1 MRVNTKFR
9 WKWWTGTDIVAAMGV
24 VVDSDSESD
33 DYQEGIENSS
43 ARCYSIAQKETCKDV
58 DVNPDLSKAQSRR
71 VWKLIEEYKEIFSDV
86 LTTTHLLEHDIKLT
100 LEEPVYSK
108 PYKLPYN
115 LVEPVEKDI
124 KELEQ
129 QGWIEP
135 SDAAY
140 ASPIV
145 VVKKKNS
152 DDIRLCVNYK
162 KLNDVTV
169 NDPMP
174 MPEIDDILSKIGQ
187 SDMFST
193 VDMS

>member
-1 MRVNTKFR
+1 M
-9 WKWWTGTDIVAAMGV
+9 
-24 VVDSDSESD
+24 
-33 DYQEGIENSS
+33 
-43 ARCYSIAQKETCKDV
+43 CC
-58 DVNPDLSKAQSRR
+58 
-71 VWKLIEEYKEIFSDV
+71 KLIEEYKEIFSDV
-86 LTTTHLLEHDIKLT
+86 PTTTHLLKHDIKLT
-100 LEEPVYSK
+100 SEEPVYSK

-115 LVEPVEKDI
+115 LVETVEKEI

-145 VVKKKNS
+145 VVKKNS
-152 DDIRLCVNYK
+152 DDIRLRVNYK
-162 KLNDVTV
+162 KVNDVTV

-187 SDMFST
+187 SDMFQRLT
-193 VDMS
+193 CLEDTMRLE

>member
-1 MRVNTKFR
+1 MPVVDSGQFTNNEETNNEAEGEEDVLGVIVESDDECELTQSSVGSGR
-9 WKWWTGTDIVAAMGV
+9 TDVVAAMGV

-33 DYQEGIENSS
+33 DYQERTEDSS
-43 ARCYSIAQKETCKDV
+43 ARCYSIAQKETWKDV
-58 DVNPDLSKAQSRR
+58 DVSPDLSKAQSRR

-86 LTTTHLLEHDIKLT
+86 PTTTHLLEHDIKLT
-100 LEEPVYSK
+100 SEEPVYSK

-115 LVEPVEKDI
+115 LVEPVEKEI
-124 KELEQ
+124 KELER

-152 DDIRLCVNYK
+152 DDIRLCVK
-162 KLNDVTV
+162 A
-169 NDPMP
+169 
-174 MPEIDDILSKIGQ
+174 E
-187 SDMFST
+187 
-193 VDMS
+193 